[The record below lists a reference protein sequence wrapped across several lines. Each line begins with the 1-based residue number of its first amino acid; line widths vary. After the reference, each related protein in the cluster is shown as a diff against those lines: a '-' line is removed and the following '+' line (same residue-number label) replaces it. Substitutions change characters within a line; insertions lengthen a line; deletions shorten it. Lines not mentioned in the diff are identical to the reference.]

1 MCAWSSLI
9 ADASS
14 KGHLP
19 TNSWKKEMPVK
30 SKRYQKI
37 QHFAPPQH
45 YTRMYVSTKQLCE
58 LFTKRV
64 DVSSMVD
71 GR

>member
-1 MCAWSSLI
+1 MIYRTMCAWSSLI

-30 SKRYQKI
+30 AREISESTTFLTFQC
-37 QHFAPPQH
+37 HTH
-45 YTRMYVSTKQLCE
+45 VVSTNK
-58 LFTKRV
+58 TV
-64 DVSSMVD
+64 V
-71 GR
+71 